1 MCLLLKKITTVEI
14 IGLVANQSSLSSSSR
29 IKHAKRERER
39 DVNTSFGFGDKYG
52 CHK

>member
-29 IKHAKRERER
+29 IKHAKRER